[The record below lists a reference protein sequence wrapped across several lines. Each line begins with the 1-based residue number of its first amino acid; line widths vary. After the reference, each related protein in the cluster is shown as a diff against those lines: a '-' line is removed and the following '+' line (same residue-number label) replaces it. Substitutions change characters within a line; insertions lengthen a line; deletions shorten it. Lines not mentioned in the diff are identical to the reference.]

1 MQLTRL
7 VPALGLFLVLG
18 VLGSVVGCGSESQK
32 VALDK
37 QDDDGMLIERK
48 GIRTFQ
54 KQLRETAKAN
64 SAGRRSGTSR
74 AKSGP

>member
-7 VPALGLFLVLG
+7 VPALGLFLALG
-18 VLGSVVGCGSESQK
+18 VLGSVVGCGSESQQ

-37 QDDDGMLIERK
+37 VDDDGMLVQRK

-54 KQLRETAKAN
+54 KQLRASAISN
-64 SAGRRSGTSR
+64 STDRKGSRSR
-74 AKSGP
+74 AKSGS